1 MILDVEMPIY
11 DIRVHEQMDLGEVF
25 LKVQAIEKNLFLLVD
40 NDDFK
45 PIDIERITLDLNE
58 QIDEFSLLTYNGDY
72 TNQIEVVT
80 KEQAEENEKD
90 FINEEYGYS
99 KDDVD
104 SYEVGNCLS
113 VYKKLGESD
122 YYYREL

>member
-11 DIRVHEQMDLGEVF
+11 NIRVHEQMDLGEVF
-25 LKVQAIEKNLFLLVD
+25 LKAQAIDRNLSLLFD
-40 NDDFK
+40 DDFN
-45 PIDIERITLDLNE
+45 PNDIEKITLNLNE
-58 QIDEFSLLTYNGDY
+58 AIDEFSLLTYDGDY
-72 TNQIEVVT
+72 IGQIEVVT
-80 KEQAEENEKD
+80 KEVAKENEKD
-90 FINEEYGYS
+90 FVNEENGYS

-104 SYEVGNCLS
+104 SYEVGGCLS